1 MEGLPGKVRLREPLV
16 IEAAV
21 TAMIA
26 ITTVTTIKTVTTGKT
41 MTTQT
46 ADKYKICFN
55 WYMYI

>member
-46 ADKYKICFN
+46 ALDR
-55 WYMYI
+55 